1 MAAAVQQANVASAE
15 PPLADWR
22 PVATSATAE
31 PPLPG
36 EEIKHRF
43 VHVNA
48 HEKWLGRMMH
58 IDVNYS
64 LMVRI
69 NGGPWHGA
77 AQYGKDGEKNAWELW
92 FHCKADE
99 SKMKLTRFHQIPET
113 NTYLHLAPA
122 GQSSYN
128 AMLILKVD

>member
-1 MAAAVQQANVASAE
+1 MVAAVQQANVASAE
-15 PPLADWR
+15 PPLADCSDG
-22 PVATSATAE
+22 ATSAKTE

-36 EEIKHRF
+36 EEVKHRF
-43 VHVNA
+43 VHVNT

-58 IDVNYS
+58 IELTHS
-64 LMVRI
+64 LMVRV
-69 NGGPWHGA
+69 NGGPWHGSA
-77 AQYGKDGEKNAWELW
+77 TYGKDGETMAWELW
-92 FHCKADE
+92 YHWKGDE
-99 SKMKLTRFHQIPET
+99 SKKKLTRFHLIPET